1 MMMPERLNAIA
12 AVARVTGAL
21 PSLAVAWAT
30 LFVIGTDLFVVSP
43 LLPQIAA
50 DYRMSVSTGGWA
62 VTSFSLA
69 YMLGAP
75 LLGQLADRLGPSR
88 MAAAGLVAFALAN
101 ALTAAAPDFAA
112 LVAIRAVAGLSACA
126 VTPSIYAMLG
136 AMAPPARRATWLAIA
151 VSGLL
156 LALTLGA
163 PLGEMVGSAYGWRLV
178 FIALALLA
186 LAAVPLNR
194 MVWPARQDSIRRAL
208 SLTTLAAIARRIV
221 PTVIWSTALYAV
233 YTYLGAG
240 LAAQGAD
247 ARAVAGVLLLY
258 GAGALAGTFMGGRL
272 ADRFG
277 SRKISAISL
286 LGLAAAFLALG
297 PGFSLGVPVTLPTA
311 IGFGV
316 ASVLAQLFFPAQQA
330 MLATDFPEHRAAA
343 LAWNNSA
350 LFLGISLGAAVGGTI
365 FGAGG
370 FATVI
375 ITSAVIAL
383 AGAALLPFLAMAGRV
398 TPEVS
403 RDTSIPA
410 N

>member
-1 MMMPERLNAIA
+1 MMMAERLNVIA
-12 AVARVTGAL
+12 AVARGAGAFR
-21 PSLAVAWAT
+21 SLAVAWVT

-50 DYRMSVSTGGWA
+50 DYRMAVSTGGWA

-163 PLGEMVGSAYGWRLV
+163 PLGEMVGAAYGWRLV

-194 MVWPARQDSIRRAL
+194 MVWPARQNSILRAL

-258 GAGALAGTFMGGRL
+258 GAGALVGTFTGGRL

-398 TPEVS
+398 TPEVP
-403 RDTSIPA
+403 RDSSIPA